1 MPTAFITGIT
11 GQDGSFLAEQ
21 LLAEGWTV
29 AGLIRRS
36 ASRSLWRL
44 HPVLNKIQLI
54 DGDLLDQGSL
64 INALMELQPDHVY
77 NLAAQSFVATSWKQP
92 VLTAEVTAV
101 GAARV
106 LEAVRI
112 ACPSARVYQAG
123 SSEMFGLS
131 TEPVQSECTP
141 FHPRSPYGVAKVYA
155 HHLAV
160 NYRESHGLF
169 VVGGILFNHES
180 ERRSPEFVT
189 RKISMGVAAIRHGK
203 QDTLKLG
210 AIDVRRDW
218 GFAGDYTRA
227 MRLMLEQPTPRDFV
241 IATGRSWSVR
251 DFAERAFAVAG
262 LNMEAHLEHDP
273 ALLRPAEI
281 ECLCGD
287 ASQAKAALG
296 WEPELSFDALVERMV
311 LADLE
316 RAAQGN
322 WPPVD
327 AQICARS

>member
-77 NLAAQSFVATSWKQP
+77 NLAAQSFVATSWRQP

-131 TEPVQSECTP
+131 TEPVQSERTP

-160 NYRESHGLF
+160 NYRESYGLF

-203 QDTLKLG
+203 QDTLRLG

-327 AQICARS
+327 AQICAQS